1 MLFMAVMASIEGQFE
16 AVQQRANDPAS
27 FDALI
32 GQANGERPTSALPAE
47 WGQGAPTA
55 VATSAAVDLRGG
67 EYFFLPSVSFL
78 RSL

>member
-1 MLFMAVMASIEGQFE
+1 MAVMASVEGQFE
-16 AVQQRANDPAS
+16 AVQRRANDPAS

-32 GQANGERPTSALPAE
+32 GRRTAERPSSALPAE
-47 WGQGAPTA
+47 WGQGTPTA

-78 RSL
+78 RGL